1 MTGGFELALGC
12 DILLGSTKARFRD
25 THCRFGIVSS
35 SVSSSSRGCGGCGGT
50 KLILIHVVNPR
61 HRFAC
66 LLGAV
71 PKTFFFSFFHA
82 AHARR
87 TPHTHARTLARTH
100 ARTHACTHER
110 THEYAYT
117 THTFTTHVSYII
129 PHMRRA
135 IEKAPCWGLSQKLA
149 RIIGSHRASTDNLCF
164 LSTLE
169 HCTLPCRSQGCQT
182 VSCPFRAMLT

>member
-35 SVSSSSRGCGGCGGT
+35 SVSCSSRGCGGCGGT

-61 HRFAC
+61 QRFAC

-71 PKTFFFSFFHA
+71 PKTFFLSRRTRTPHA
-82 AHARR
+82 AH
-87 TPHTHARTLARTH
+87 ARTH
-100 ARTHACTHER
+100 ARTNM
-110 THEYAYT
+110 
-117 THTFTTHVSYII
+117 HTRHIHLPHTYHTSY
-129 PHMRRA
+129 HMRRA

-169 HCTLPCRSQGCQT
+169 HCTLPCRSQCCQT